1 MADVMRFSENFDT
14 MTKQECLAFVARS
27 RRQID
32 RLKNL
37 PQDDGEVDHEEL
49 ASIRAGLDEL
59 EKRVRSYPA
68 ND

>member
-1 MADVMRFSENFDT
+1 MTDVLRFSENFET

-32 RLKNL
+32 RLENL
-37 PQDDGEVDHEEL
+37 PRNSGEVDKEEL
-49 ASIRAGLDEL
+49 ASIRSGLDEL

>member
-1 MADVMRFSENFDT
+1 VADVMRFSENFDT

-32 RLKNL
+32 RLENL
-37 PQDDGEVDHEEL
+37 PRDAGEVDHEEL
-49 ASIRAGLDEL
+49 ASIRSGLDEL